1 MPSVFW
7 ATVTSDLPR
16 ASNGLRDAVRV
27 RSRIVR
33 IAIHVIVAATL
44 YRLKAR
50 KVAYIRRHKY
60 SRVTLRFGCF
70 CCPVSIVSGT
80 VVVKR
85 RPSRGNSQVFR
96 QQIGQI
102 RVNSQNQCR
111 SLDIYDG
118 SLLYWELVELDEKA
132 LRLVQEK
139 GTSLTF
145 H

>member
-7 ATVTSDLPR
+7 ATVTRVLPR

-27 RSRIVR
+27 RSRIIR
-33 IAIHVIVAATL
+33 IAIHIISAATL
-44 YRLKAR
+44 YCLHAQ
-50 KVAYIRRHKY
+50 KVAYSRRHKY

-70 CCPVSIVSGT
+70 CCPFSIVSGT
-80 VVVKR
+80 VIVKR
-85 RPSRGNSQVFR
+85 RPSRVNIRVFR
-96 QQIGQI
+96 QQIGQF

-111 SLDIYDG
+111 SLDIYDV

-139 GTSLTF
+139 GTSLTL